1 MIVDRIND
9 FLLPG
14 RSWYHRNITDVKAI
28 TIHHDAIPFNNQD
41 DETRLKRIM
50 DTHTGKGWPGASYHF
65 WIGRT
70 GTIYQLNYVERKTWH
85 DKVNVDSIGV
95 CVTGYHHP
103 NYNNTPSPKQ
113 LESLYWLINFLHDKY
128 GNLTVRGHR
137 DVSSTACPGDNLYP
151 LIHNY
156 KKEEESNM
164 IQYMVNGYK
173 TIEVSK
179 DSFDEVKKFD
189 EEYQKERER
198 VKDARKERDEYKKDN
213 QDLRSELEQNQQTI
227 KKLKSDVK
235 TLDDSLA
242 EQTAQMAGMVEQCQ
256 KQVDEANKQRDQFFS
271 EFKKQ
276 TNYDVENYSFIIE
289 YIDRL
294 QTDSKQYELDMY
306 SSSQL
311 VTELINRIFRR
322 QKNV

>member
-85 DKVNVDSIGV
+85 DSVNTDSIGV

-156 KKEEESNM
+156 KKEEDSKM
-164 IQYMVNGYK
+164 IKFHVKGYK
-173 TIEVSK
+173 DIEVSK
-179 DSFDEVKKFD
+179 ESFDEVKEFANNYRHFR
-189 EEYQKERER
+189 EELSKCE
-198 VKDARKERDEYKKDN
+198 KERDEYKKDN
-213 QDLRSELEQNQQTI
+213 KDLKSELEENQQTI
-227 KKLKSDVK
+227 KKLKSDIK

-242 EQTAQMAGMVEQCQ
+242 EQTAIVAGMEDACQERIRKQNTNTREFLERIAEVENRSEVSLTFVEERY
-256 KQVDEANKQRDQFFS
+256 KQYHNETNNKQ
-271 EFKKQ
+271 
-276 TNYDVENYSFIIE
+276 
-289 YIDRL
+289 L
-294 QTDSKQYELDMY
+294 TDY

-311 VTELINRIFRR
+311 VTELINRIFKRG
-322 QKNV
+322 KNV